1 MSRAPIR
8 GAPPPRNR
16 GAPILRAVRRIRRT
30 PIHPRIELIPLIDV
44 MTFLLTYFIFA
55 TATLMRVDLVPM
67 QLRQFTS
74 GVAATPAPAV
84 TIAVDLEGRVFVDR
98 EPFNVESLADAV
110 RAKLEKDRKTVV
122 YLAIAEGQGSVDRAP
137 LLQEVWDRLR
147 PLNITVNLVGKPG
160 VAAANRPTVPP
171 PPGSA
176 PAGPVAP
183 AP

>member
-1 MSRAPIR
+1 M
-8 GAPPPRNR
+8 
-16 GAPILRAVRRIRRT
+16 RRVRRT

-74 GVAATPAPAV
+74 GVAAKPAPAV

-98 EPFNVESLADAV
+98 EQVKVMDLAPRV
-110 RAKLEKDRKTVV
+110 KEKLEKDKKTVV
-122 YLAIAEGQGSVDRAP
+122 YLAIAEGQGTVDRAP
-137 LLQEVWDRLR
+137 LLQELWDRLR

-160 VAAANRPTVPP
+160 VAAANRPTVPAA
-171 PPGSA
+171 PGSA
-176 PAGPVAP
+176 PPAPAGPAAP